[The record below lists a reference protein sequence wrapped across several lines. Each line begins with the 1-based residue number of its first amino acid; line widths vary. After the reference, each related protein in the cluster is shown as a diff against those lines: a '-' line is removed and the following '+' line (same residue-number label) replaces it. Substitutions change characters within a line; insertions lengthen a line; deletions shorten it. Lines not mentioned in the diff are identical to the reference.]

1 MNARGFRR
9 YIDDLAAGRRPKSF
23 EPDDFEAEQI
33 RTAIDLQAAR
43 MGADAP
49 RQEFLADL
57 HSRLAAQMEGG
68 TGADDECAPPA
79 DSHPPPGG
87 GRDVRGG
94 SRSGRRGR
102 GRPDGDPR

>member
-49 RQEFLADL
+49 TPGVPG
-57 HSRLAAQMEGG
+57 RLAQPPRRSDGRR

-79 DSHPPPGG
+79 DSHPPRGG

-94 SRSGRRGR
+94 TQRSPRSRSTGW
-102 GRPDGDPR
+102 